1 MSDIRFDGE
10 YVIVEG
16 FWTKV
21 RTLDLMLDAPSRRS
35 NSVGERRALVH
46 DVGDGLTVNYAND
59 YPAGVTIN
67 GARRVRGY
75 NGGDWVDVESR
86 VVQVKGTDVMV
97 DSAGR
102 RTNSTP
108 FRRAIVHD
116 FTDGLTLNWNR
127 DYPGGVTING
137 AVTRPD
143 GATVAGQDGAATI
156 AALTAQISALEARIT
171 ALEEAA

>member
-10 YVIVEG
+10 FVIVEG

-35 NSVGERRALVH
+35 TSAGDRRAMVH
-46 DVGDGLTVNYAND
+46 DFGDGLTINYASD

-67 GARRVRGY
+67 GARKVRGH
-75 NGGDWVDVESR
+75 NNGDWVDVESR
-86 VVQVKGTDVMV
+86 VVQVKGSDVMV
-97 DSAGR
+97 DSAAR

-108 FRRAIVHD
+108 YRRAIVHD
-116 FTDGLTLNWNR
+116 FNDGLTLNWNN

-137 AVTRPD
+137 AVTMPG
-143 GATVAGQDGAATI
+143 GATVAGQDVAATI
-156 AALTAQISALEARIT
+156 AALTDQISALEARVA
-171 ALEEAA
+171 ALEAAA